1 MLVRAAAQQRD
12 RLPAGAA
19 AEGVDRLGPD
29 LLPVAF
35 HVPVPGQAL
44 VLERLEQFSGRG
56 DVAVPFVD
64 PVAPDPAGPE
74 AHDQDAGAVGGFP
87 GFVDPLDFHH
97 LFL

>member
-12 RLPAGAA
+12 RLPSGTA

-35 HVPVPGQAL
+35 HVPVPGQPL
-44 VLERLEQFSGRG
+44 MLEGLEQLPGGG

-74 AHDQDAGAVGGFP
+74 AHDQDTGAVGGSP
-87 GFVDPLDFHH
+87 GVVDPLDFHH
-97 LFL
+97 LVL